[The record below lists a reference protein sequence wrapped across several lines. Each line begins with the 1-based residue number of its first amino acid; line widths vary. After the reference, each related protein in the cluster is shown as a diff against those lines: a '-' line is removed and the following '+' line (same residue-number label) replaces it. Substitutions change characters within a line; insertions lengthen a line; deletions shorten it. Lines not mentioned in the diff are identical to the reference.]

1 MTTSKSKPVPQAK
14 RFQRSRLMRHLV
26 LASLTSL
33 ALPVWAAESFLDF
46 PLEDLLKVEIRSA
59 SRKLQRVQDVA
70 AAVSVIS
77 REEIERS
84 GARTIP
90 EALRLAPGVEVARI
104 GNNH

>member
-1 MTTSKSKPVPQAK
+1 
-14 RFQRSRLMRHLV
+14 MRHLV